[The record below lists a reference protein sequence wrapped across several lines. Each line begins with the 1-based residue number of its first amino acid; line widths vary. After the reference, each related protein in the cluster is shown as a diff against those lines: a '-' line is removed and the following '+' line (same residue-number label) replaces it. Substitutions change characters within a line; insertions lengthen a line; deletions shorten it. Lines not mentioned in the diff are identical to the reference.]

1 MVKTIT
7 ITDEAYKKLK
17 MLKERDESFT
27 NAIIRMARRNADIA
41 KYAGILTEKEADA
54 LSARIGAMRKESE
67 PRLEKIRKEMKGR

>member
-27 NAIIRMARRNADIA
+27 NAIIRMAGRRADIA
-41 KYAGILTEKEADA
+41 KYAGILTEKEADE
-54 LSARIGAMRKESE
+54 LKSRINAMRKESE
-67 PRLEKIRKEMKGR
+67 SRFEKTRKEMKGR